1 MTFSYCADQTC
12 RKRITDVGRPQIL
25 LIGIETHVCVQQ
37 TALDLL
43 RMQMQPVILTDAVSS
58 RRPHDREIA
67 LHRMRAA
74 GAVVT
79 TVESALFELVH
90 ESGTDRFKKILPLVR

>member
-1 MTFSYCADQTC
+1 
-12 RKRITDVGRPQIL
+12 V
-25 LIGIETHVCVQQ
+25 GIETHICVQQ

-43 RMQMQPVILTDAVSS
+43 RMKMQPVVLADAAGS
-58 RRPHDREIA
+58 RRPQDREIA

-90 ESGTDRFKKILPLVR
+90 ESGTDLFKKILPLVR